1 MTLGE
6 FLHCEQIHIFAC
18 LPARALTALVRKPRL
33 LERIPDA
40 KTVVLAAIPYRV
52 SGETSNLA
60 QFARCRDYHAYAAD
74 LGQRCAALLTEH
86 YPECAAAGFADH
98 SPYDEVHAAALA
110 GLGLLGDNGLLITDR
125 YSSYVFLFE
134 LVTTLTEAE
143 LDAEDIPRGTGII
156 RECEHCGACR
166 NACPRGCTNGDRT
179 RCLSAISQK
188 KAALTEEETTLLQQA
203 AYIWGC
209 DICQDVCPHSQN
221 AEETNIHYFR
231 ENRLLMLTEEQL
243 DRMSDEEYRSY
254 AFGWRKK
261 EVMARNL
268 RLGKESSHD

>member
-6 FLHCEQIHIFAC
+6 FLKNESINIFAF
-18 LPARALTALVRKPRL
+18 LPADALSVRLPRL
-33 LERIPDA
+33 LPQTMQA
-40 KTVVLAAIPYRV
+40 KTVVLAAIPYRM
-52 SGETSNLA
+52 SGESSHLA
-60 QFARCRDYHAYAAD
+60 QFARCRDYHRYAED
-74 LGQRCAALLTEH
+74 LGKRCNALLVQQFPGCT
-86 YPECAAAGFADH
+86 AMGFADH
-98 SPYDEVHAAALA
+98 SPYDEVKCAAMA
-110 GLGLLGDNGLLITDR
+110 GLGLLGDNGLLITER

-134 LVTTLTEAE
+134 LVTSLSEEA
-143 LDAEDIPRGTGII
+143 LASQGIPRGTGII

-166 NACPRGCTNGDRT
+166 NACPGGCTNGDRT

-221 AEETNIHYFR
+221 AEETNIPYFR

-268 RLGKESSHD
+268 RLGKESFHD